1 MKKVLIGAVVF
12 GMMSSGVAFAGS
24 AAQNNTGC
32 GLGALLWEGN
42 AWVENSLLGQLF
54 HGTTNGTSGSQT
66 FGMTSGTSNCKQPSN
81 IVKNDKLNDFVL
93 ANVDSLAKDIA
104 SGRGESLDTMAEL
117 MGISASERT
126 AVYASLQTNF
136 SKIFTSERVE
146 AAEVVDNIVSVI
158 NS

>member
-12 GMMSSGVAFAGS
+12 GMMSSGVAFASG
-24 AAQNNTGC
+24 QNNTGC
-32 GLGALLWEGN
+32 GLGSLIFN
-42 AWVENSLLGQLF
+42 DTNSDSMVLQVLAA
-54 HGTTNGTSGSQT
+54 TTNGTFGNQT
-66 FGMTSGTSNCKQPSN
+66 FGITSGTSNCKQPSK
-81 IVKNDKLNDFVL
+81 IVKNDKLNDFVV

-117 MGISASERT
+117 MGISASDRT